1 MKRVTSETTEKIEKS
16 VKKVKEI
23 VEIDM
28 FKEYVG
34 KLIFRC
40 CVFLVVLAAYIF
52 DPDYFDLILT
62 KRIETE
68 WLLSGV
74 SAEGIE
80 KILAQHNVLWIYII
94 WAILMASMVLQ
105 MIPQNKRITMGSKK
119 GFASLYQKA
128 ENYDE
133 LQMYQYVQRNNLAAI
148 KVLLVWLSFNAIFGV
163 LYVLDIIENK
173 ELILLS
179 VFYYVCDLICVVIW
193 CPFQNYLI
201 KNRCCVNCRIFN
213 WGYFMMFTPMLFIRN
228 FFTWSLFFTSIVLML
243 RWEITL
249 LKHPE
254 QFWEGSNDALKC
266 ENCKDKICKFKHP
279 RFFNEDGSLKK
290 L

>member
-1 MKRVTSETTEKIEKS
+1 MKKIK
-16 VKKVKEI
+16 
-23 VEIDM
+23 IDM
-28 FKEYVG
+28 FQEYVS

-40 CVFLVVLAAYIF
+40 CVFLVVLLAYLF
-52 DPDYFDLILT
+52 EPDYFDLILT
-62 KRIETE
+62 KKVEMQ
-68 WLLSGV
+68 WLLSGL
-74 SAEGIE
+74 SSEQIRQMLGQYN
-80 KILAQHNVLWIYII
+80 ILWVYVV
-94 WAILMASMVLQ
+94 WAILMVSMVSQ
-105 MIPQNKRITMGSKK
+105 MFPQNKRITMGSKK
-119 GFASLYQKA
+119 GFASHYRRAEHYSELELYR
-128 ENYDE
+128 
-133 LQMYQYVQRNNLAAI
+133 YVQKNNLAAI
-148 KVLLVWLSFNAIFGV
+148 WVLLVWLSVNAVFGA
-163 LYVLDIIENK
+163 LYVMDIIETK

-193 CPFQNYLI
+193 CPFQNYFI

-266 ENCKDKICKFKHP
+266 ENCKDKICKFKEP
-279 RFFNEDGSLKK
+279 KYFKK
-290 L
+290 

>member
-1 MKRVTSETTEKIEKS
+1 MKKI
-16 VKKVKEI
+16 
-23 VEIDM
+23 EIDM

-40 CVFLVVLAAYIF
+40 CVFLAVLLAYLF
-52 DPDYFDLILT
+52 APDYFDLILT
-62 KRIETE
+62 PKVRME
-68 WLLSGV
+68 WLLSGL
-74 SAEGIE
+74 SMEQIRE
-80 KILAQHNVLWIYII
+80 ILGQYNILWVYVV
-94 WAILMASMVLQ
+94 WAILMASMLLQ

-119 GFASLYQKA
+119 GFASHYRRA
-128 ENYDE
+128 ENFSE
-133 LQMYQYVQRNNLAAI
+133 LEMYQYVQKNNLAAI
-148 KVLLVWLSFNAIFGV
+148 WVLLVWLSFNAIFGI
-163 LYVLDIIENK
+163 LYVADIIETK

-193 CPFQNYLI
+193 CPFQNYII

-254 QFWEGSNDALKC
+254 QFWEGSNDALRC
-266 ENCKDKICKFKHP
+266 ENCKDKICKFKKP
-279 RFFNEDGSLKK
+279 KYFK
-290 L
+290 